1 MKGFSEFRGQMIRM
15 SFDAVSGEFVN
26 VVVPHGIA
34 QTLSTESL
42 ATRPE
47 EDFKPKII
55 SRSEIRTRPVTTQSL
70 RKKQA

>member
-1 MKGFSEFRGQMIRM
+1 MKGFSEFRGQMFRM
-15 SFDAVSGEFVN
+15 SFDPVSGEFEN
-26 VVVPHGIA
+26 VVAPHGIA

-55 SRSEIRTRPVTTQSL
+55 SRSEIRTRPFTTQSL